1 MSNTAERPLD
11 LSRAPLLSHL
21 IELRKRLLFCLL
33 AFSVAF
39 VGCYMMAEPIYHFLM
54 QPLVDTLGE
63 DSGRRMIYT
72 GLHEAFMTYLKL
84 AFFAALFI
92 TLPLILIQVWR
103 FIAPGLY
110 QHEKHAVSILFAM
123 TPLLFI
129 LGAALAYYVVFP
141 MAWGFFISFETAASA
156 GHLAVQLEARVSEY
170 LGLVI
175 QLILAFGLSF
185 ELPVVL
191 LLLAHT
197 GALTADNLVTGRR
210 YAIVGIF
217 AVAAVIT
224 PPDLISQIA
233 LGTPI
238 VLLYEASIWMIR
250 WQEYRRAQRSKRSE
264 HTQHELTESSSQ

>member
-1 MSNTAERPLD
+1 MSQTAEHVD

-21 IELRKRLLFCLL
+21 IELRKRLLLCLL
-33 AFSVAF
+33 AFTGAF
-39 VGCYMMAEPIYHFLM
+39 IGCYMLAEPIYHFLM
-54 QPLVDTLGE
+54 QPLVDILGE

-72 GLHEAFMTYLKL
+72 GLHEAFMTYLRL
-84 AFFAALFI
+84 AFFSALFI
-92 TLPLILIQVWR
+92 TLPLILIQFWR

-110 QHEKHAVSILFAM
+110 QHEKNAVRILFAM

-129 LGAALAYYVVFP
+129 AGAALAYYLVFP
-141 MAWGFFISFETAASA
+141 MAWGFFIGFETETSA

-170 LGLVI
+170 LSLVI

-185 ELPVVL
+185 ELPIVL
-191 LLLAHT
+191 LLLTYT
-197 GALTADNLVTGRR
+197 GVLTADNLVTGRR

-233 LGTPI
+233 LGTPL
-238 VLLYEASIWMIR
+238 VVLYEISIWLTR
-250 WQEYRRAQRSKRSE
+250 WQERQRARA
-264 HTQHELTESSSQ
+264 HTQGLAPAEPTQP